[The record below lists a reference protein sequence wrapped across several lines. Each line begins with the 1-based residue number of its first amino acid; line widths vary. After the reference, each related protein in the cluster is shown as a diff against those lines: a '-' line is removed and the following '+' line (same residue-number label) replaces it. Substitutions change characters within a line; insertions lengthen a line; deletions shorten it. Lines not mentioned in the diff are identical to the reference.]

1 MLEKITMNN
10 QNIDRNIPSTSNH
23 DAKQPLY
30 VTVTDPI
37 HIQEGSMNK
46 YTAYHV
52 TVLQEGG
59 TGNNS
64 GTGVEDSHMNYFSS
78 GGGSVLRR
86 YSDFCWLV
94 ERIRVERGGAIVPP
108 LPEKQSVNRFAAGFV
123 AQRGAQLQV
132 FLNEVFTHPELQDSD
147 CVNTFLRAD
156 DGTFALA
163 KRQTEHSG
171 ESKASALLASASN
184 PISKWF
190 GGNQSNG
197 NHIPR
202 QQSQEDL
209 IMMQIG
215 SDLKEWESQIKSVLT
230 HSHKLVKK
238 SKEVANGYFEMV

>member
-1 MLEKITMNN
+1 
-10 QNIDRNIPSTSNH
+10 
-23 DAKQPLY
+23 
-30 VTVTDPI
+30 
-37 HIQEGSMNK
+37 MNK

-52 TVLQEGG
+52 TALQD
-59 TGNNS
+59 GNQEPGMN
-64 GTGVEDSHMNYFSS
+64 GDSQLNYFNSS
-78 GGGSVLRR
+78 GGAVLRR

-94 ERIRVERGGAIVPP
+94 ERFQVERGGAVIPP

-132 FLNEVFTHPELQDSD
+132 FLNEVLNHPELQDAD
-147 CVNTFLRAD
+147 CLNTFLKAD
-156 DGTFALA
+156 EGAFVLA
-163 KRQTEHSG
+163 KRQTELSG

-190 GGNQSNG
+190 GGSQSNI
-197 NHIPR
+197 NHMPR

-215 SDLKEWESQIKSVLT
+215 ADLKEWESQIKSVLT

-238 SKEVANGYFEMV
+238 SKEVANGYFEMVRIDHHFYIDIYVITNLIVL